1 MGGILVGLLLCS
13 GAWARLGGD
22 GASVQADQQA
32 WAASGTSA
40 MLGDATLYTQSLP
53 NGLTLRQ
60 YVDAAGWVFAIA
72 WSGPVLPDFERLLG
86 SAYPRYSEAMRAQ
99 RRGVSLHDPDL
110 VIESSGMMRSFSG
123 RAYLPQRLPP
133 IVAAQDI
140 R

>member
-1 MGGILVGLLLCS
+1 
-13 GAWARLGGD
+13 
-22 GASVQADQQA
+22 
-32 WAASGTSA
+32 
-40 MLGDATLYTQSLP
+40 
-53 NGLTLRQ
+53 
-60 YVDAAGWVFAIA
+60 
-72 WSGPVLPDFERLLG
+72 
-86 SAYPRYSEAMRAQ
+86 MRAQ